1 MSLVLKPVNPF
12 ESRSIRINPNH
23 KTKCTAAQSH
33 IFALKFTL
41 VAALALMASLLA
53 PLATAPAYAQAL
65 DFTLEDLDGE
75 SHSLSEYLEDGPVYV
90 SFYAMW
96 CQPCLLKLRNLAPL
110 YEKHKEKGFTF
121 LVINIDTPNSLSRV
135 EAYWRS
141 QRYEMP
147 MLLDPDS
154 RVFEKL
160 NGSRLPYALM
170 IGQDGK
176 IVQTDTGY
184 LPGDEVKIEEK
195 ILGLIGD
202 ER

>member
-1 MSLVLKPVNPF
+1 MTTKSLLSVLFCLFLGTLFLTPAS
-12 ESRSIRINPNH
+12 E
-23 KTKCTAAQSH
+23 TAIAQS
-33 IFALKFTL
+33 LN
-41 VAALALMASLLA
+41 
-53 PLATAPAYAQAL
+53 
-65 DFTLEDLDGE
+65 FTLEDLDGE
-75 SHSLSEYLEDGPVYV
+75 EHSLGEYLEDGPVYV

-147 MLLDPDS
+147 MLLDSDS
-154 RVFEKL
+154 RIFEKL
-160 NGSRLPYALM
+160 NGSRLPYAML
-170 IGQDGK
+170 IGQDGRV
-176 IVQTDTGY
+176 VQTDTGY

-195 ILGLIGD
+195 ILSLIAD
-202 ER
+202 AKE